1 MQDLHIFCGMA
12 DGLQPAAGVI
22 AKSGGIDAV
31 AKIVKRHR
39 SVVNRWMLPPES
51 GGTGGQVP
59 MRHAHTLLREVPT
72 LTEADFFFRVSGEIE
87 AA

>member
-1 MQDLHIFCGMA
+1 MA
-12 DGLQPAAGVI
+12 NGLQPAAGVI

-59 MRHAHTLLREVPT
+59 MRHAQTLLREVVG
-72 LTEADFFFRVSGEIE
+72 LSEADFFAQPADPAPQAS